1 MNPTIVAVVNQPA
14 SYWGFVTVGYGAAVV
29 ALGGFAIRTI
39 TRGRRL
45 SRGLPPEKR
54 RWL

>member
-1 MNPTIVAVVNQPA
+1 MTPEMIAVVDQPA
-14 SYWGFVTVGYGAAVV
+14 SYWAYVLVGYGAAVV

-45 SRGLPPEKR
+45 SRALPPDKR